1 MAVAPAPL
9 HIEKNFG
16 QAADVSGDTG
26 GTGGEAAGANTS
38 LQIEKDFGQAS
49 VSFQGGTATMDTA
62 AESAPPPLSQ
72 AAAGSG
78 AGTASAAQ
86 DHNTTRS
93 NQASVATGSGAGT
106 ASADQDYNAE
116 QPSQCCCWEWHR
128 HCECCSGS

>member
-9 HIEKNFG
+9 RIEKNFG

-49 VSFQGGTATMDTA
+49 VSFQGGTVTMDTA

-93 NQASVATGSGAGT
+93 NQASVAGRGVDAVSVAGGGTLTLQGGT
-106 ASADQDYNAE
+106 AMLTTAVGPA
-116 QPSQCCCWEWHR
+116 P
-128 HCECCSGS
+128 